1 MGNRRLIRTA
11 SLEQKAQAG
20 SRWRSW
26 AIGGSLAMVIGASIL
41 MVAVQSGGKAAAGAP
56 AAAHVGSPAP
66 DFTVTLL
73 NGHSI
78 TLSSLKGKPV
88 LVNFWHSG

>member
-1 MGNRRLIRTA
+1 MGWA
-11 SLEQKAQAG
+11 VG
-20 SRWRSW
+20 S
-26 AIGGSLAMVIGASIL
+26 SLAMVIGALIL
-41 MVAVQSGGKAAAGAP
+41 AVGVQTEDVASAGAA

-66 DFTVTLL
+66 DFTLTLL
-73 NGHSI
+73 NGQNT